1 MIRTSL
7 TRAIEFPA
15 GHRYERADWTESE
28 NEARFGRC
36 YRPPGHGHN
45 YRVEVTVCGEPNP
58 ETGMIVDLGEL
69 DGILRREVVEPMDH
83 AFLNELP
90 EFAGG
95 LIPTTENLS
104 HVIWNRLQHRLPG
117 NIELVTVRVRED
129 RNLWAECTKS

>member
-1 MIRTSL
+1 MIKTSL

-15 GHRYERADWTESE
+15 GHRYERSDWTESE
-28 NEARFGRC
+28 NKARFGRC

-69 DGILRREVVEPMDH
+69 DGILRCEVVEPMDH

-104 HVIWNRLQHRLPG
+104 HVIWNRLEHRLAG
-117 NIELVTVRVRED
+117 TIELVTVRVRED
-129 RNLWAECTKS
+129 RNLWAECTKL